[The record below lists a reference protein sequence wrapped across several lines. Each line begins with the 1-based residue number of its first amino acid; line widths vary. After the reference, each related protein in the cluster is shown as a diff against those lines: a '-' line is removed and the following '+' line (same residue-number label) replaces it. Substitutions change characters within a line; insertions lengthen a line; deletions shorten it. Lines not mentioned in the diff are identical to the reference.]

1 MNKKVRVVSIL
12 NLVDKK
18 LLERLA
24 AETSV
29 DFNVKKLSGNI
40 VFKLLLLSILE
51 DTKVSLRVMEK
62 LFVSNKFK
70 CIAAIEAT
78 ESIRYNSLSERLS
91 VIKISFFEKI
101 FASLID
107 KAKTQL
113 GSDIDRQTVR
123 QFDSTSIS
131 LSGKLLQKGMTNGLK
146 NKQGEHKHKQIKFTV
161 GLYSNLPA
169 SISFYNEQKHLAEDE
184 VLKQEI
190 LKTCIGNNEV
200 VVFDRG
206 IKSRQTFKEFNEQS
220 IDFVTRI
227 NPTKN
232 LKIIQQNP
240 LPAIVESETLT
251 IISDEIVHLFY
262 AKKMQLKTPFRLIK
276 AISKSSGETLYFLTN
291 ITHLLAVEI
300 TEIYKQRWDIEVFF
314 KFIKQHLHFKH
325 FFSYNEN
332 GIKVM
337 MYMTMIAAVLLLL
350 YKKLNNLVGYKFVKI
365 DFVEELD
372 REIIKEIILMCG
384 GDPTKHPLFNK
395 T

>member
-146 NKQGEHKHKQIKFTV
+146 NK
-161 GLYSNLPA
+161 
-169 SISFYNEQKHLAEDE
+169 
-184 VLKQEI
+184 
-190 LKTCIGNNEV
+190 
-200 VVFDRG
+200 
-206 IKSRQTFKEFNEQS
+206 
-220 IDFVTRI
+220 
-227 NPTKN
+227 
-232 LKIIQQNP
+232 
-240 LPAIVESETLT
+240 
-251 IISDEIVHLFY
+251 
-262 AKKMQLKTPFRLIK
+262 
-276 AISKSSGETLYFLTN
+276 
-291 ITHLLAVEI
+291 
-300 TEIYKQRWDIEVFF
+300 
-314 KFIKQHLHFKH
+314 
-325 FFSYNEN
+325 
-332 GIKVM
+332 
-337 MYMTMIAAVLLLL
+337 
-350 YKKLNNLVGYKFVKI
+350 
-365 DFVEELD
+365 
-372 REIIKEIILMCG
+372 
-384 GDPTKHPLFNK
+384 
-395 T
+395 